1 MARLKARVET
11 FCVGCGL
18 CAEACPE
25 VFELPEGAEAVR
37 VKASEVPVGA
47 EEACRQ
53 AADQCPVDNIRV
65 EGWRGGATE
74 GAPPRAYVCRRK
86 ESSDESNGGRNMYG
100 LRAVCGNVPGG
111 V

>member
-1 MARLKARVET
+1 MQPARDVGEAETDPRRERLRPRGSWGKEQVARLKARVET

-65 EGWRGGATE
+65 EA
-74 GAPPRAYVCRRK
+74 
-86 ESSDESNGGRNMYG
+86 
-100 LRAVCGNVPGG
+100 
-111 V
+111 